1 MNSDKKTA
9 RTRGLRDVATVQT
22 RLTRSAPA
30 NRTQA
35 VSRFARLENERT
47 RLLRELEA
55 WSARQAEAERML
67 AKVDEELASMRVLL
81 LDAPPSPQPQT
92 PAPRR
97 SRQRQKPAAAPA
109 APSHALIEY

>member
-1 MNSDKKTA
+1 MSTDSKTA

-22 RLTRSAPA
+22 RLTRATPS

-55 WSARQAEAERML
+55 WNARRTEAERML
-67 AKVDEELASMRVLL
+67 AKVDEELATMRAIL
-81 LDAPPSPQPQT
+81 LDAPASPPREA

-97 SRQRQKPAAAPA
+97 RRERDEPAAAPTTH
-109 APSHALIEY
+109 SHALIEY